1 MTASPPPHTTLLQD
15 WHAEHW
21 SIDWGSLPDWLVL
34 ITAIIG
40 TLLALRQLATANAST
55 AAYLRSEQG
64 TQLMA
69 IDNMFEGELVASRL
83 ALLRLRFGA
92 GAAAGCDSGPAFEAE
107 VNRRL
112 AGWYDQARRLGTGT
126 ATDQAAAEIAVKAYF
141 EVMLLPLL
149 IETIGVLVD
158 QGLVNEAA
166 VLKLYDAAIKNAV
179 ELVLPHVR
187 ARRRPGNPEYLLH
200 AERLYDRAC
209 ARLAAA
215 SSVQQAS

>member
-1 MTASPPPHTTLLQD
+1 MVPPATNTTLLQD
-15 WHAEHW
+15 WHAERW
-21 SIDWGSLPDWLVL
+21 STDWGSLPDWLVL
-34 ITAIIG
+34 FTAIIG

-92 GAAAGCDSGPAFEAE
+92 DAGPAFEAE

-126 ATDQAAAEIAVKAYF
+126 ATEQAEAEIAVKAYF
-141 EVMLLPLL
+141 EVMRLPLF

-200 AERLYDRAC
+200 AERLYDQAC

-215 SSVQQAS
+215 SSRRQAS